1 MLNLKRGLA
10 ATLLGA
16 ALLGLLA
23 GCTGSAGGGSFANI
37 PAGMGYA
44 EGAEIYFAH
53 LEASDAGVA
62 EKLTAMMQSPVLL
75 VPSLAQIPAE
85 YLARVYVFE
94 NGVSGSGPFGSQAD
108 VFDAPPGS
116 PGYTPLRKLMVV
128 RWEEGAKA
136 RVLKSV
142 QEVEDAQVAGEVQLS
157 EPGVVINMPFITWEG
172 GKR

>member
-1 MLNLKRGLA
+1 MLKMKRGLVGM
-10 ATLLGA
+10 LLGA
-16 ALLGLLA
+16 VMLGLLA
-23 GCTGSAGGGSFANI
+23 GCSGSAGGGSFANI

-75 VPSLAQIPAE
+75 VPALAQIPE
-85 YLARVYVFE
+85 EFLARVYVFE
-94 NGVSGSGPFGSQAD
+94 NGVSGSGPFGFQAD
-108 VFDAPPGS
+108 VFNAPPGS
-116 PGYTPLRKLMVV
+116 PDYTPLRKLVVV

-142 QEVEDAQVAGEVQLS
+142 QEVEAAQAAGEVQLS